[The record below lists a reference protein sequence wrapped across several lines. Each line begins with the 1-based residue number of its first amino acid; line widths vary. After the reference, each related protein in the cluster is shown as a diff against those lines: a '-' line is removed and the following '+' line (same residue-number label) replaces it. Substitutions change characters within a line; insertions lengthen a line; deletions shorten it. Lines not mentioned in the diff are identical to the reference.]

1 MPRERSLRTSSSEIP
16 RRYSSVRYTSE
27 SLSTYVDTTG
37 IPYNSPNPAT
47 IGVNTPL
54 NQSRLETRGAIPGE
68 QSGLEIGIGRRAR
81 RSYGFDEVALVPGG
95 VTLNP
100 EEVDITFSMGE
111 GLRLPIPFWGSAMDG
126 VVDVDFAIAMGKLGG
141 IAVLNLDGV
150 HTRYEDSGPIIKRIA
165 EADKA
170 QINALL
176 KEIYREPVKPKLIS
190 ERINAIKAAG
200 VPCAVSTI
208 PARAEERA
216 ALAQKAGAD
225 VLVVQGTVLTARHSS
240 RSYHQLSF
248 EQLVRACD
256 IPVVVGNCVHYA
268 TALELMET
276 GIAGILVGVGPGAAC
291 TTRGVLGVGVPQVTA
306 TADVAAARDEHM
318 RRGGM
323 RVAVI
328 TDGGMRIGADVCKA
342 FASGADAVMIGTPLA
357 GAEEAASKGFNWG
370 MATPDPNLPRGTRI
384 HVGTKATLKEILLG
398 PARVDDGSQNFAGA
412 LRSALGVCGAN
423 NIAEFQHVE
432 MVIAPSITSEGK
444 SFQQSQHA
452 GMGKG

>member
-1 MPRERSLRTSSSEIP
+1 LQTREEI
-16 RRYSSVRYTSE
+16 S
-27 SLSTYVDTTG
+27 
-37 IPYNSPNPAT
+37 
-47 IGVNTPL
+47 
-54 NQSRLETRGAIPGE
+54 GE
-68 QSGLEIGIGRRAR
+68 QSGHEIGIGRRAR
-81 RSYGFDEVALVPGG
+81 RAYGFDEVALVPGG

-100 EEVDITFSMGE
+100 DEVDITFSMGASSRFK
-111 GLRLPIPFWGSAMDG
+111 LDLPFWGAAMDG
-126 VVDVDFAIAMGKLGG
+126 VVDVDFAIAMGMLGG
-141 IAVLNLDGV
+141 VAVLNLDGV
-150 HTRYEDSGPIIKRIA
+150 HTRYEDSAPVIRKVA
-165 EADKA
+165 EADRA
-170 QINALL
+170 SVNALL
-176 KEIYREPVKPKLIS
+176 KEVYREPVKKALIA
-190 ERINAIKAAG
+190 ERIKAIKAAG
-200 VPCAVSTI
+200 VPCAISTV

-216 ALAQKAGAD
+216 EIVQGAGAD
-225 VLVVQGTVLTARHSS
+225 VYVVQGTVLTARHSS

-248 EQLVRACD
+248 DDLVRSCD

-342 FASGADAVMIGTPLA
+342 LAAGADAVMIGTPLA
-357 GAEEAASKGFNWG
+357 GAEESASRGFNWG

-384 HVGTKATLKEILLG
+384 QVGTKATLREILLG

-412 LRSALGVCGAN
+412 LRSALGVCGARD
-423 NIAEFQHVE
+423 IAEFQHVE

-444 SFQQSQHA
+444 VLQQAQHV
-452 GMGKG
+452 GMGKS

>member
-1 MPRERSLRTSSSEIP
+1 MSGILCEPRHHWSKHT
-16 RRYSSVRYTSE
+16 
-27 SLSTYVDTTG
+27 
-37 IPYNSPNPAT
+37 
-47 IGVNTPL
+47 L
-54 NQSRLETRGAIPGE
+54 NQSRLETRGTLTGE
-68 QSGLEIGIGRRAR
+68 HSGLEIGIGRRAR
-81 RSYGFDEVALVPGG
+81 RAYGFDEVALVPGG

-100 EEVDITFSMGE
+100 EEVDITFTMGRDFK
-111 GLRLPIPFWGSAMDG
+111 LPLPIWGSAMDG

-141 IAVLNLDGV
+141 LAVLNLDGV
-150 HTRYEDSGPIIKRIA
+150 HTRYEDSAPIIRKIA

-170 QINALL
+170 HVNALL
-176 KEIYREPVKPKLIS
+176 KEVYREPVKAHLIA
-190 ERINAIKAAG
+190 ERIKTIKAAG
-200 VPCAVSTI
+200 VPCAVSTV
-208 PARAEERA
+208 PARAGERA
-216 ALAQKAGAD
+216 EVVQKAGAD
-225 VLVVQGTVLTARHSS
+225 VFVVQGTVLTARHSS
-240 RSYHQLSF
+240 KSYHQLSF
-248 EQLVRACD
+248 EDLVRACD
-256 IPVVVGNCVHYA
+256 IPVVVGNCVHYE

-357 GAEEAASKGFNWG
+357 GAEESASKGFNWG

-384 HVGTKATLKEILLG
+384 QTGTKATLHEILLG

-412 LRSALGVCGAN
+412 LRSALGVCGARD
-423 NIAEFQHVE
+423 IAEFQHVE
-432 MVIAPSITSEGK
+432 LVIAPAITSEGK
-444 SFQQSQHA
+444 VFQQAQHV
-452 GMGKG
+452 GMGKS